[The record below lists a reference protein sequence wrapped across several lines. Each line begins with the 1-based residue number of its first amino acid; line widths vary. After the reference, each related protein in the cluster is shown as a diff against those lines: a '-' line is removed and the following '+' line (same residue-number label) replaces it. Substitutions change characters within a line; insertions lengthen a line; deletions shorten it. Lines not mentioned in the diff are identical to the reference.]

1 MTENEPKEK
10 ALNLPPV
17 ERKKMSQILSSLTPE
32 QRQYSVKWLA
42 DQGYIK
48 RDSDFERH
56 YDEFAKHYEKTEKHL
71 SVLSEVIVS
80 VQSNIGAKNNDL
92 LENVNVRMNDLKFV
106 VKDRT
111 NSLLKSF
118 EKIDCLEKQV
128 NSTEKTLNELV
139 DANVDVMRSKFFMF
153 RYVGLL
159 LLGVLIGYF
168 MNTVLANFSTR
179 IGVFP
184 FWAHFVSILLLG
196 LSLGVVGN
204 NYFAY
209 RR

>member
-1 MTENEPKEK
+1 MTENESKEK

-80 VQSNIGAKNNDL
+80 VQSNIRTKNNEL
-92 LENVNVRMNDLKFV
+92 LENIDNKTNDLKFV

-111 NSLLKSF
+111 SSLLKSF
-118 EKIDCLEKQV
+118 ETIDCLEKQAV
-128 NSTEKTLNELV
+128 STEKTLNELV